1 MSAFSTFQLKWLTG
15 LLGDDNLLVRR
26 AAAETIGESSIQDA
40 ELTLG
45 VISRL
50 GERGLASSGWQR
62 RDLEHLA
69 LGDSTLEPCLEMAR
83 SMEADRHKLALDL
96 ILLHPP
102 SLLLPIEKTLL
113 RLPDLTRIE
122 HELIKEAIGFYR
134 SSSDSLWEKLR
145 SMSVAL
151 TKYPMFPR
159 RIKETV
165 KALAREVAR
174 RPYPQIPE
182 LKNIL
187 TDDSNPWL
195 KALAC
200 MILSMRGCRDAGPL
214 ILQTLVKSDLAELN
228 EFAEEALVRL
238 QDEAIIEQVI
248 DEFPRLGHE
257 YRLVTNSLFYRMPFQ
272 RSLQHA
278 ARLADGEDENVA
290 YGLLLTYCRAFDRH
304 GLERN
309 YAIARSMPD
318 SSELAFLGVESL
330 GYATALGIEL
340 PDRAHWLAEAEQVGL
355 LDEDEE
361 TEEVIPIKM
370 HGTFKYN
377 DHESS
382 NHQQP

>member
-1 MSAFSTFQLKWLTG
+1 
-15 LLGDDNLLVRR
+15 
-26 AAAETIGESSIQDA
+26 
-40 ELTLG
+40 
-45 VISRL
+45 
-50 GERGLASSGWQR
+50 
-62 RDLEHLA
+62 
-69 LGDSTLEPCLEMAR
+69 
-83 SMEADRHKLALDL
+83 
-96 ILLHPP
+96 
-102 SLLLPIEKTLL
+102 
-113 RLPDLTRIE
+113 
-122 HELIKEAIGFYR
+122 
-134 SSSDSLWEKLR
+134 
-145 SMSVAL
+145 MSVAL

-174 RPYPQIPE
+174 RPYPQNPE

-248 DEFPRLGHE
+248 DEFPRSSHE
-257 YRLVTNSLFYRMPFQ
+257 YRLVTNSLFYRMPFK

-290 YGLLLTYCRAFDRH
+290 YGLLLTYCRAFDKH

-330 GYATALGIEL
+330 GYATAVGIEL

-370 HGTFKYN
+370 HDSFKVN
-377 DHESS
+377 GHESS
-382 NHQQP
+382 NPQP